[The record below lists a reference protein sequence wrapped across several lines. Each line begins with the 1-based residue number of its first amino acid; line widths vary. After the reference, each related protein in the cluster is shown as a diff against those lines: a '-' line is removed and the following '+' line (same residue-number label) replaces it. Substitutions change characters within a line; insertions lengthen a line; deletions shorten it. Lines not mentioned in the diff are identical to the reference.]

1 LDGKNTIN
9 IILVILQA
17 SNERADEDDDENK
30 KTAAKTTSNAMYNA
44 LFNHPQL
51 KEYWKVLIQKGL
63 LSYDTN
69 TKTFTT
75 TTEGRAFLKA
85 CEPLDYDVMKA
96 RPLPRRR
103 RQKQKQRQRQ
113 KQ

>member
-1 LDGKNTIN
+1 M
-9 IILVILQA
+9 LVILQA
-17 SNERADEDDDENK
+17 SNERADDDNRNK
-30 KTAAKTTSNAMYNA
+30 KTAPKMTRNAMYKA
-44 LFNHPQL
+44 LFNHPQS
-51 KEYWKVLIQKGL
+51 KEYWKVLTQKGL

-85 CEPLDYDVMKA
+85 CEPLDYDVMEA

-103 RQKQKQRQRQ
+103 QRQKQRQ

>member
-1 LDGKNTIN
+1 M
-9 IILVILQA
+9 LVILQA
-17 SNERADEDDDENK
+17 SNERDDEDDDRNK
-30 KTAAKTTSNAMYNA
+30 KTAPKTTSNAMYNA

-51 KEYWKVLIQKGL
+51 KEYWKVLTQGGL
-63 LSYDTN
+63 LSYNTN

-96 RPLPRRR
+96 RQLPRR
-103 RQKQKQRQRQ
+103 RQRQ
-113 KQ
+113 KQRQKQ